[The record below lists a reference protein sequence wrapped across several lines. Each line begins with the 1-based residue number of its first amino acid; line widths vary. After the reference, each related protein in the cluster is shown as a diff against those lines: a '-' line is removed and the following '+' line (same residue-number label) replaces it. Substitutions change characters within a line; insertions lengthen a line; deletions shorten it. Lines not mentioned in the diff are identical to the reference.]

1 MENKSNEISVEEK
14 LRALYDL
21 QIIDSRLDELRSVRG
36 ELPLEVEDLENEI
49 GGLETRVDK
58 FKAEVKQQK
67 EEIKA
72 QKLDIAQAEEMIK
85 KYQEQQNNVRNN
97 KEYEHLDKEIEYEK
111 LNIELAE
118 KKIKEFDAKNK
129 RKNAEII
136 ELDTK
141 IKSLKEHLQFKKNEL
156 DSLMADTEKEE
167 NFLLEKREE
176 FSVKIDKR
184 LSEQYN
190 KIRNKSANKL
200 AVVGIERGAARG
212 SFFNIPPQKQVEIS
226 QRKKIIIDEFSGK
239 ILVDLELVNEET
251 EKMQEII
258 KFS

>member
-1 MENKSNEISVEEK
+1 M
-14 LRALYDL
+14 
-21 QIIDSRLDELRSVRG
+21 
-36 ELPLEVEDLENEI
+36 
-49 GGLETRVDK
+49 
-58 FKAEVKQQK
+58 AE
-67 EEIKA
+67 
-72 QKLDIAQAEEMIK
+72 
-85 KYQEQQNNVRNN
+85 
-97 KEYEHLDKEIEYEK
+97 
-111 LNIELAE
+111 
-118 KKIKEFDAKNK
+118 
-129 RKNAEII
+129 
-136 ELDTK
+136 
-141 IKSLKEHLQFKKNEL
+141 
-156 DSLMADTEKEE
+156 TEKEE